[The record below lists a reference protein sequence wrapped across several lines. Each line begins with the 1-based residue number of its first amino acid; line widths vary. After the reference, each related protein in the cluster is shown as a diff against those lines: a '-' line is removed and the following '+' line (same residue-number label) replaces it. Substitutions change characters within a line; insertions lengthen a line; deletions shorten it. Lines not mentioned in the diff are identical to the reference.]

1 MNHQMV
7 SIYIAGA
14 QHNVTKCLTM
24 EGPGIGRGEK
34 KKRKRSEAAWL
45 RSWEAKQRKRRK
57 RLRTYGCS

>member
-1 MNHQMV
+1 MNHQLV

-34 KKRKRSEAAWL
+34 NS
-45 RSWEAKQRKRRK
+45 QREEEEEEE
-57 RLRTYGCS
+57 